1 MPFNSALFANVY
13 NANFGNGCPAGEK
26 QGDAGKAWAQAMVA
40 GAATVLA
47 PAPSST
53 ISAAESSMAGALA
66 GWNSNTDNA
75 GNMLKSAIQLFAA
88 GMVPGF
94 APSIAVPPAGPPPID
109 SCFPS
114 GEPGAADALT
124 MGNQFGAIL
133 ASWFPTGTY
142 IIPGAPPIGPLP
154 WS

>member
-1 MPFNSALFANVY
+1 MPFYSALFANVY
-13 NANFGNGCPAGEK
+13 NANFGNGVPSGEA
-26 QGDAGKAWAQAMVA
+26 QGDAGKGWAQAVLA
-40 GAATVLA
+40 GAATVLG
-47 PAPSST
+47 PAPST
-53 ISAAESSMAGALA
+53 TLSAAESAMAGALA
-66 GWNSNTDNA
+66 GWNSDTDNA

-88 GMVPGF
+88 TMAPGF
-94 APSIAVPPAGPPPID
+94 APSAAIPPAGPPPID

-114 GEPGAADALT
+114 GEPGGSDALT
-124 MGNQFGAIL
+124 MGNQFGAVL